1 MNNLENIKLG
11 IDAYIKLNGYTRA
24 SFAKKHSIDKSAFNC
39 LKYGYVTDMS
49 ISEQECIL
57 KDIMDKEGITLEDL
71 DISIKK
77 VSELERLS
85 QIEQLEYKELMNSRD
100 SERINPFLKEVELLW
115 SMYPDLSFGQLIGM
129 LSDEIGEDS
138 SYAED
143 NKWIDVVKEKID
155 YGINR

>member
-11 IDAYIKLNGYTRA
+11 IDAYIKLNGYTRV
-24 SFAKKHSIDKSAFNC
+24 SFAKKHSIDKFTFSC
-39 LKYGYVTDMS
+39 LKYGNATNMS

-57 KDIMDKEGITLEDL
+57 KDVMDKEGITLEDL

-85 QIEQLEYKELMNSRD
+85 QIEQFEYKELMSSRD
-100 SERINPFLKEVELLW
+100 YKRINPFLKEVELLW
-115 SMYPDLSFGQLIGM
+115 SMYPDLRFGQLIDM
-129 LSDEIGEDS
+129 LSDKIDGDS
-138 SYAED
+138 FYAED
-143 NKWIDVVKEKID
+143 NKWIDAVKEAIK